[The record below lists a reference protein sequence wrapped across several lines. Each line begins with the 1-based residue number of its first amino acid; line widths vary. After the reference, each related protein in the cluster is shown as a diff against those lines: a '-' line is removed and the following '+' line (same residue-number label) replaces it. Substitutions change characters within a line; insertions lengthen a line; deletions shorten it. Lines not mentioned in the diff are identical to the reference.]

1 MKRSHLRLLRFLLGQ
16 NRGRRPMHEHTS
28 AHTENLIYA
37 RLYLPRRWGA
47 GEPAEVHARAEW
59 LDTDCCA
66 NVAWIT
72 EELEEN

>member
-1 MKRSHLRLLRFLLGQ
+1 
-16 NRGRRPMHEHTS
+16 MHKHTS
-28 AHTENLIYA
+28 AHTKNLIYA

-72 EELEEN
+72 DELEEN